1 MVRCPGALGPCL
13 DQYQRR
19 HHQVMAVSYQHQL
32 NRTPDPDPV
41 SATGPAAPP
50 EVLLINWRAVR
61 RAAHSCC
68 CSARPA
74 VVAVMPPGPG
84 REHRTELLLC
94 GHHYR
99 ASLAALAAA
108 GAVVVDMSGIPLAG
122 YEWPEHLAAPAASAT
137 ASRM

>member
-1 MVRCPGALGPCL
+1 
-13 DQYQRR
+13 
-19 HHQVMAVSYQHQL
+19 MAVSYQHQL
-32 NRTPDPDPV
+32 SRTPDSDPV

-61 RAAHSCC
+61 RAHHSCC

-99 ASLAALAAA
+99 ASRVALAAA
-108 GAVVVDMSGIPLAG
+108 AAVVVDMSGVPLAG
-122 YEWPEHLAAPAASAT
+122 YEWPEHLAASGTPA
-137 ASRM
+137 